1 MHMSESDRLPDS
13 IIDFIHTAD
22 TVFIGTSY
30 HAQDKDKLFYPS
42 HVGQNQ
48 RGGKPGFVRVKR
60 SDGRTVI
67 LPDYSGT
74 SHRDVELFS
83 LLTFLFSRQPTADF
97 FGQYRVNAVCCVYI
111 RIIHRRTHSLSLWRR
126 S

>member
-1 MHMSESDRLPDS
+1 MSESDRLPDS
-13 IIDFIHTAD
+13 IINFIHAAD

-30 HAQDKDKLFYPS
+30 HAQEKDKLFYPS

-48 RGGKPGFVRVKR
+48 RGGKPGFVRVRR

-74 SHRDVELFS
+74 SDREDELLS
-83 LLTFLFSRQPTADF
+83 LLTFLFFRQPTADLF
-97 FGQYRVNAVCCVYI
+97 RQY
-111 RIIHRRTHSLSLWRR
+111 
-126 S
+126 